1 MRSWA
6 DPPMSKPSHV
16 ALHQTLGIALNQRIP
31 ERTLKAIIMTPI
43 GRPVQIGYRGVVIV
57 DTKLKY
63 RANFALN
70 TGQAQSGGF

>member
-1 MRSWA
+1 MPR
-6 DPPMSKPSHV
+6 SKPQHI
-16 ALHQTLGIALNQRIP
+16 ALHQMLGIDINRRIP
-31 ERTLKAIIMTPI
+31 ERVLRNILATPI
-43 GRPVQIGYRGVVIV
+43 GAPVQIGYRGVVIV

>member
-1 MRSWA
+1 
-6 DPPMSKPSHV
+6 
-16 ALHQTLGIALNQRIP
+16 
-31 ERTLKAIIMTPI
+31 MTPI
-43 GRPVQIGYRGVVIV
+43 GRPVQVGYRGVVIV